1 MTVCDLFEP
10 ASLNGQLCYSLDV
23 GKLKGWH
30 SNEPGKANGLFL
42 LLDPSSFAFNSEV
55 PKISIH
61 TLARFT
67 TFGAGSFGMS
77 ALKKMT
83 GTKSFLQLPDQD
95 KKCSVHDREECQ
107 TQKYLDAAQKYCNCT
122 PWTLGNKNGNEQVSS
137 NSMNVSEF
145 AGRPI
150 LWPG

>member
-1 MTVCDLFEP
+1 MTVCDKFERII
-10 ASLNGQLCYSLDV
+10 LDGQLCYSLDI
-23 GKLKGWH
+23 GKLKEK
-30 SNEPGKANGLFL
+30 SLPEFGKANGLFL
-42 LLDPSSFAFNSEV
+42 LLDPNPSAFNNEE

-83 GTKSFLQLPDQD
+83 GTNSFVHLLDQD
-95 KKCSVHDREECQ
+95 KKCSVHSQQECQ

-122 PWTLGNKNGNEQVSS
+122 PWTLGDKNGKEQVSP
-137 NSMNVSEF
+137 NSMNLTEF
-145 AGRPI
+145 AVYPI